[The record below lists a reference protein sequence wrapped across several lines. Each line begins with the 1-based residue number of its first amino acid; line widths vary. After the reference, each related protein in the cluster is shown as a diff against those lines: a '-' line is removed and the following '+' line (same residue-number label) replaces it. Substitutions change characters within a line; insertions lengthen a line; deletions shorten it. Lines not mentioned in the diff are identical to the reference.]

1 MGTGDDPERQPS
13 GSSRRL
19 SSPAQLELAEHGSR
33 VAGSFR
39 RRRSTQARA
48 GWRSS
53 PRSEGLLSARRG
65 ARCLHVSPRSDLESC
80 MSGSLITGRSRE
92 AERDRC
98 RSSTSPPDQSA
109 GTRPQG
115 PARRPSGRSFQ
126 RGIEGGTVRGL
137 VNGAQ
142 PSDPSGGYRR
152 ASNAAKRAQRLQ
164 SGRSVA
170 NMATDPARASFRSS
184 GRRRRAPRMT
194 HSASKRSRT

>member
-1 MGTGDDPERQPS
+1 MGTGDDPERQPG

-19 SSPAQLELAEHGSR
+19 SSPAQLELAEHGGH

-53 PRSEGLLSARRG
+53 PRSEGLLSARHG
-65 ARCLHVSPRSDLESC
+65 ARCLHISPRSDLESC
-80 MSGSLITGRSRE
+80 MSGSLITGRGRE

-115 PARRPSGRSFQ
+115 PARRPSGRSFR
-126 RGIEGGTVRGL
+126 RGIEDATVRAL

-142 PSDPSGGYRR
+142 PSDPSGGYRKPPTPQNAHSGSR
-152 ASNAAKRAQRLQ
+152 AAAAWQIRPQIPLVHPPGAQE
-164 SGRSVA
+164 GA
-170 NMATDPARASFRSS
+170 
-184 GRRRRAPRMT
+184 RRRPE
-194 HSASKRSRT
+194 